1 MEEACNVIFKFQE
14 GGVTR
19 LSPCRAAHVWHCSL
33 RGCLQCGQTG
43 GFPAAFGGFQT
54 PEAGKNVQ
62 RREAVF
68 EAVFRI
74 GSFLNKIT
82 VFLLEMC

>member
-1 MEEACNVIFKFQE
+1 MRFGLKIC
-14 GGVTR
+14 
-19 LSPCRAAHVWHCSL
+19 LVW
-33 RGCLQCGQTG
+33 QCGQTG

-68 EAVFRI
+68 RT
-74 GSFLNKIT
+74 GSFLNKISE
-82 VFLLEMC
+82 FLLEMC